1 MHPRIYVPSS
11 YRKGPGMTTEDD
23 DDRLGVPRGRS
34 AAAVLEPLPPAIDA
48 PAELRAGETELGR
61 PPQVPRDLT
70 PVTADDRKK
79 LAAAEQEAAA
89 RELAEAEELLA
100 TDPAAFRW
108 LGAFASPLAGAFL
121 LASAGLLGLFAFSQS
136 IGVLAG
142 LTSQPDYIRYPGYA
156 ALAILTG
163 AVLYSALRLAI
174 LYYRLSKNRQITL
187 EGLRELNTRT
197 RLRWLAHAKRTEAK
211 AQLEQYLTG
220 YPLEAERDR
229 RTLAKLGMAN
239 ALATELD
246 KQRRSLLDPAKF
258 SSTDE
263 WLEEFRT
270 KFQGPLDE
278 VAAARVQYWA
288 KRCGLV
294 TAVAPNA
301 LVDSLATLYFGFAML
316 TDLCRIYQVRAGRT
330 GTLVLLGRVFFNAY
344 LAGEIKTL
352 EDYAGSQVD
361 QLTTPGG
368 PLADVVG
375 AGMLGKLGARAA
387 GGGLNY
393 LLLWRLGR
401 YTCRL
406 LRPVAV

>member
-1 MHPRIYVPSS
+1 
-11 YRKGPGMTTEDD
+11 MTSDDD
-23 DDRLGVPRGRS
+23 DDRLGIPRGRT
-34 AAAVLEPLPPAIDA
+34 VLLERPA
-48 PAELRAGETELGR
+48 PVPVEEAELRAGETELGR
-61 PPQVPRDLT
+61 PVHVPRDLT

-79 LAAAEQEAAA
+79 LALADQDAAA

-108 LGAFASPLAGAFL
+108 LGAFATPLASAFL
-121 LASAGLLGLFAFSQS
+121 LASVGLLGLFAFSQS

-142 LTSQPDYIRYPGYA
+142 LNGMPEYLRYPGYA
-156 ALAILTG
+156 ALGVLAA
-163 AVLYSALRLAI
+163 AVLLAALRLAM
-174 LYYRLSKNRQITL
+174 LYYHLRRNRQITL
-187 EGLRELNTRT
+187 SGLRELNNRT

-211 AQLEQYLTG
+211 AQLEEYLKE
-220 YPLEAERDR
+220 YPLTVERER
-229 RTLAKLGMAN
+229 RQLVKLGLQNDSM
-239 ALATELD
+239 TEL
-246 KQRRSLLDPAKF
+246 QRRRELLLDPSKF
-258 SSTDE
+258 SSTDQ
-263 WLEEFRT
+263 WLQEFQA

-278 VAAARVQYWA
+278 AAAARVQYWA
-288 KRCGLV
+288 KRSGLV

-316 TDLCRIYQVRAGRT
+316 TDLCRIYRVRAGRV
-330 GTLVLLGRVFFNAY
+330 GTIVLLGRVFFNAY

-368 PLADVVG
+368 PLADIVG
-375 AGMLGKLGARAA
+375 AGVLGKLGARAA

-406 LRPVAV
+406 LRPVAA